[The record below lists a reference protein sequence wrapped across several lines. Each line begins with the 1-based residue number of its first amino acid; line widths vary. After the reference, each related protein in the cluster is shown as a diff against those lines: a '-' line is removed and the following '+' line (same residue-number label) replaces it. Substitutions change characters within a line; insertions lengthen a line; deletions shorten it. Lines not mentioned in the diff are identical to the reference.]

1 MACILVVEDDFD
13 LRDSLRSL
21 LIDEGFE
28 VATATNGIAALEWL
42 RNNPAPQ
49 TILLD
54 LMMPL
59 MTGEQFFAELSRDP
73 SLANLPVVVLSAM
86 NDEQQRAAVPGA
98 AAWLRKPVG
107 IADLLAALGR

>member
-21 LIDEGFE
+21 LTDEGFDAVG
-28 VATATNGIAALEWL
+28 VANGKAALQWL
-42 RNNPAPQ
+42 RSNPAPQ
-49 TILLD
+49 RILLD

-59 MTGEQFFAELSRDP
+59 MTGEQFFAELSKDP
-73 SLANLPVVVLSAM
+73 ALASIPVVVLSAV
-86 NDEQQRAAVPGA
+86 NDEQQRAQVPGA
-98 AAWLRKPVG
+98 VAWLRKPVG